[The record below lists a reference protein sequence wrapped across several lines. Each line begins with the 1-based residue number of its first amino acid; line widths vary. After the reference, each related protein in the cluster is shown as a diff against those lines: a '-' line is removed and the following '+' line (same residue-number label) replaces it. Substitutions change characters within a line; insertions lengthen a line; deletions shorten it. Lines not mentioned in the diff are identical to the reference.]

1 MRKENLERL
10 RGTLCRLGHKSQE
23 TRKVK
28 AIESSTAKK
37 SGGCIV
43 NYHIPLGVW
52 SGGVYIC

>member
-37 SGGCIV
+37 SGSCIV
-43 NYHIPLGVW
+43 DYHIPLGV
-52 SGGVYIC
+52 YIC